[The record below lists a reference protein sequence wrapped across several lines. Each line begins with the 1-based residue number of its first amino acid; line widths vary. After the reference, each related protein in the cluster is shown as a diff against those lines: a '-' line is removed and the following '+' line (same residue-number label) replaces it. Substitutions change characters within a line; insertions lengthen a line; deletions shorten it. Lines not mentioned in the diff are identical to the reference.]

1 MAVYLILWFIS
12 FCNALFTPRK
22 LRSGGVFFISCAFFF
37 LVIFRGAAV
46 DRDYITYLEYINQI
60 KVGDVPTLGGVL
72 FDALVSIFLYLGIP
86 SFFVMVFYA
95 LSLPIKVTLFFKASA
110 NYGASYLGAVFLVY
124 VGFFVYLHDFTQ
136 IRVSLA
142 IAIAYYAVYFM
153 LSLNYVKKGWLIIG
167 LSIVVHPSLIV
178 LGVAAF
184 ALRKVSFITL
194 LCILTMS
201 VIGCYLDIFNAAM
214 NSIIVYLN
222 IPILLIYQGL
232 SQEGFDT
239 INVFGLF
246 PLLNLAIV
254 FVVCFFGIKCKIQDP
269 WIEFMLKCSIIS
281 QIVWFS
287 FSAIP
292 AFSGRI
298 SQIFLFSFVFMVPY
312 LSQKIIRNAWG
323 ISALYSL
330 VGLVAFLFKGDLLNS
345 YSLII
350 G

>member
-12 FCNALFTPRK
+12 FCNTVFTPRR
-22 LRSGGVFFISCAFFF
+22 LRSGGVFFISCVLFF
-37 LVIFRGAAV
+37 LVIFRGATV
-46 DRDYITYLEYINQI
+46 DRDYITYLEYINQVN
-60 KVGDVPTLGGVL
+60 VGDVPTLGGVL
-72 FDALVSIFLYLGIP
+72 FDTLVSIFIYLGIP

-95 LSLPIKVTLFFKASA
+95 LALPIKVTLFFKTSA

-142 IAIAYYAVYFM
+142 IAIAYYAVYLM
-153 LSLNYVKKGWLIIG
+153 LSLNYVKKGWLMIG
-167 LSIVVHPSLIV
+167 LSVAVHPSLIV
-178 LGVAAF
+178 LGIVTF
-184 ALRKVSFITL
+184 ALRKVSFMVL
-194 LCILTMS
+194 LFILVFS
-201 VIGCYLDIFNAAM
+201 VIGCYLDIFNVVV
-214 NSIIVYLN
+214 NSIVVYLN

-232 SQEGFDT
+232 SQEGVDT

-246 PLLNLAIV
+246 PLFNLAIA
-254 FVVCFFGIKCKIQDP
+254 FTVCFYGVRFKIVEP

-298 SQIFLFSFVFMVPY
+298 SQIFLFSFVFVIPY
-312 LSQKIIRNAWG
+312 VSQKIIKNTWG
-323 ISALYSL
+323 LSALYSM
-330 VGLVAFLFKGDLLNS
+330 VGLAAFLFKGNLLND
-345 YSLII
+345 YVFIF
-350 G
+350 